1 MLCFSGCSS
10 SATNRRCVCLSLA
23 GWLATSLS
31 LSFSV
36 LRACA
41 RSRLAAVYLPYPIRR
56 HTGLPIKHNAI
67 QTLPTSPSLRP
78 FYAAHRP
85 TLLRACRAWCIDPV
99 VCRAHRMRRNKPL
112 LHDMSLMLGGCDCA
126 SRPSTGYD
134 GLRMSP
140 AASWCV
146 CTPLSPLPAPLPP
159 STSCPASSC
168 MTLALACP
176 ICLVPLCWGSCLC

>member
-1 MLCFSGCSS
+1 VSV
-10 SATNRRCVCLSLA
+10 AR
-23 GWLATSLS
+23 SLS
-31 LSFSV
+31 IFLGITRVRALSPCCCLPSV
-36 LRACA
+36 
-41 RSRLAAVYLPYPIRR
+41 SN
-56 HTGLPIKHNAI
+56 TSTQGLPIKHNTIKTFPA
-67 QTLPTSPSLRP
+67 PPSLRP